1 MAISVFIADDHVVL
15 RDGVRLLIETQ
26 ADMQV
31 VGTAANGHEAVD
43 MVSGCHPDIVL
54 MDIAMPEMDGIE
66 ATKQIREMCPAVQVL
81 MLSMYATYE
90 YVLRAFRAGARGY
103 LLKDSAGT
111 EVADAIR
118 AVYGGQ
124 TFVSRKLASA
134 GTDETLHRRVGLEAM
149 DLNNPLARLSPRGR
163 EILRL
168 VVEGKS
174 SREIS
179 EILAMPVGIV
189 DTYRSQLMKRLGV
202 EDIPG
207 LMRYVVH
214 LEMPRAN

>member
-31 VGTAANGHEAVD
+31 VGTAANGREAVD
-43 MVSGCHPDIVL
+43 MVAGCQPDVVL

-66 ATKQIREMCPAVQVL
+66 ATRRIRETCPSVQVL
-81 MLSMYATYE
+81 VLSMYATYE

-118 AVYGGQ
+118 TIYTGQ
-124 TFVSRKLASA
+124 TFVSHKLASA
-134 GTDETLHRRVGLEAM
+134 GMEETLHRKVGLDAM

-174 SREIS
+174 SREIG

-189 DTYRSQLMKRLGV
+189 DTYRSQLMKKLGV
-202 EDIPG
+202 DDIPG
-207 LMRYVVH
+207 LMKYVVH
-214 LEMPRAN
+214 LDMPRAN

>member
-26 ADMQV
+26 GDMQV
-31 VGTAANGHEAVD
+31 VGTAANGREAVD
-43 MVSGCHPDIVL
+43 MVAGCQPDIVL

-66 ATKQIREMCPAVQVL
+66 ATKRIRETCPSVQVL
-81 MLSMYATYE
+81 VLSMYATYE

-111 EVADAIR
+111 EVAEAIR
-118 AVYGGQ
+118 TVYAGQ
-124 TFVSRKLASA
+124 TFVSRKLAA
-134 GTDETLHRRVGLEAM
+134 PGAEEPLRRRVGLETL

-174 SREIS
+174 SHEIG
-179 EILAMPVGIV
+179 EILAMPAGIV

-202 EDIPG
+202 DDIPG
-207 LMRYVVH
+207 LMKYVVH
-214 LEMPRAN
+214 LNTPRAN

>member
-26 ADMQV
+26 GDMQV
-31 VGTAANGHEAVD
+31 VGTAANGREAVD
-43 MVSGCHPDIVL
+43 MVAGCQPDIVL

-66 ATKQIREMCPAVQVL
+66 ATKQIRETCPSVHVL

-111 EVADAIR
+111 EVAEAIR
-118 AVYGGQ
+118 AIYAGQ
-124 TFVSRKLASA
+124 TFVSRKLASPGA
-134 GTDETLHRRVGLEAM
+134 EETLRRRVNLEAM
-149 DLNNPLARLSPRGR
+149 DLGNPLARLSPRGR

-174 SREIS
+174 SHEIG
-179 EILAMPVGIV
+179 EILVMPVGIV

-202 EDIPG
+202 DDVPG
-207 LMRYVVH
+207 LMKYVIH
-214 LEMPRAN
+214 LNMPRAN